1 MSHRDTAEATA
12 TRFDVKS
19 ADGTSLAVWVEG
31 KGPPLVMVH
40 GSLQDRTASGALVD
54 ELRIGV
60 TTFSMDRRGFG
71 ESGDARG
78 YSIEREFEDV
88 AAVVD
93 AVADGTGGAVAL
105 WGHSYGASCA
115 MGGAARTTNVS
126 HLVLYEPSLGL
137 AYPPGSIESIERKVA
152 AGEMEAALLEVL
164 VDIAGM
170 TEEEVEAARSNP
182 KMPWTA
188 RLATVPT
195 VPRECRAA
203 QGWVYEPGQFDGVA
217 APTLML
223 PGSESPRAVNE
234 ATQQATAAIG
244 NVQIRVLEGHGHF
257 AHRTDPATVA
267 SIVRDFIGS

>member
-19 ADGTSLAVWVEG
+19 ADGTPLAVWVEG
-31 KGPPLVMVH
+31 KGAPLAMVH
-40 GSLQDRTASGALVD
+40 GSLQDHTASGALVD
-54 ELRIGV
+54 ELRNGV

-71 ESGDARG
+71 ESGDAPG
-78 YSIEREFEDV
+78 YSIEREFADV

-93 AVADGTGGAVAL
+93 AVADRTGGALAL

-115 MGGAARTTNVS
+115 MGGAARTTDVS

-170 TEEEVEAARSNP
+170 TEEEVETTRSNP

-195 VPRECRAA
+195 VPRECRAEE
-203 QGWVYEPGQFDGVA
+203 GWVYEPGQFDAVA

-223 PGSESPRAVNE
+223 AGSESPPAVNE
-234 ATQQATAAIG
+234 ATQQAAAAIG